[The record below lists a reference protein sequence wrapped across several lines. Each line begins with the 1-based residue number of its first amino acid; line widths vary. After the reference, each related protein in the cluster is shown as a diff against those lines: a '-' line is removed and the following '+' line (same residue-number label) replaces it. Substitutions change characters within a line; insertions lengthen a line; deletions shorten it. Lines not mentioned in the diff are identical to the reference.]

1 MPALRAARDAWTDS
15 WDRFAA
21 SDPGLLRL
29 QSATTVAGS
38 VVLALGILALMH
50 SSLQV
55 LVVGGLLAMVASFAV
70 TDPRPLDQARSLLW
84 GLPVTIASLAVGT
97 VLFPHRLAADVVFTA
112 IVFTAVYIR
121 RFGPRGTGLGMIAFQ
136 CYFVSQFAHVATDQ
150 LPRLTL
156 VAVIGFASSAFVRF
170 GLVRNSPKRTM
181 ARLRRAFGLRMT
193 GVIRASIEL
202 ITGDGDPAAQRD
214 VLERRTRRLH
224 QCALMIQARIDPALG
239 DPHEAVR
246 LEIRIS
252 LAEVAAERFA
262 LLLAHVL
269 GTTAESHRELAPL
282 AADLETLAE
291 LIHDPP
297 RAEPGEAADSVS
309 PTAFAQ
315 TEAAALERLLG
326 YRDSTHTSALEP
338 GVRDVYQAVGELT
351 QGVLGLRAT
360 RGERPPVPQATAEAR
375 EELEDE
381 EEARTTD
388 EARRSVAELSGLY
401 LRTTRLACQVGVGTA
416 LAILGGELLSAQRWY
431 WAVLTCWVVFVNASS
446 TGEILVKGYRRLI
459 GTVAGVLAGG
469 LLAGAIGAD
478 PWLAFAL
485 VIACVFGMFFTAPV
499 SYSMMSFFVTT
510 MIGLLYTLLGT
521 FSRDVLVLRIEET
534 AVGAACGLLA
544 ATLVLPIRLDQD
556 TDERLGTTLDRL
568 AEAVGAAL
576 ARLVPRHA
584 AGSGV
589 VGPAEQPL
597 SAAARFD
604 AALDALRSS
613 MAPVIHPA
621 NPLRPRRQRAIYL
634 GRLLDGGAYH
644 ARALAALAQA
654 TPENP
659 VLDPRLGELVARVGE
674 RVCGNAELLAARI
687 RGVDTQGRTWC
698 VEHDETPSPCPEATA
713 GPLPRALRHLH
724 RIDEALSALAEA
736 LAPELRRA
744 ETEIEPE
751 SGADADGATGT
762 PERTGSPAG
771 A

>member
-1 MPALRAARDAWTDS
+1 MRALTAARSAWTEY

-38 VVLALGILALMH
+38 VLLALGVLALMD

-70 TDPRPLDQARSLLW
+70 TDPRPLDQARSLVW

-97 VLFPHRLAADVVFTA
+97 VLFPHRVAAD
-112 IVFTAVYIR
+112 IVFVAIIFVAVYAR

-150 LPRLTL
+150 LPRLTV
-156 VAVIGFASSAFVRF
+156 VAVIGFAASAFVRF
-170 GLVRNSPKRTM
+170 GLVRNTPARTL
-181 ARLRRAFGLRMT
+181 ARLRRAFGLRMN
-193 GVIRASIEL
+193 GVIRASVEL
-202 ITGDGDPAAQRD
+202 ITGSGDPQSRQD
-214 VLERRTRRLH
+214 VLERRTKRLH
-224 QCALMIQARIDPALG
+224 QCALMIQARINPTLG

-262 LLLAHVL
+262 LLISRVVGKSEEPNRELTALAPDLEALAALIRDPAPAEEDEATDPADDVPS
-269 GTTAESHRELAPL
+269 AESGA
-282 AADLETLAE
+282 
-291 LIHDPP
+291 I
-297 RAEPGEAADSVS
+297 
-309 PTAFAQ
+309 
-315 TEAAALERLLG
+315 ERLLD
-326 YRDSTHTSALEP
+326 YRDSTHTSGFEP
-338 GVRDVYQAVGELT
+338 AERDVYQAVGELT

-360 RGERPPVPQATAEAR
+360 RGDKPPTPPSVDEAR

-381 EEARTTD
+381 EDARTTD
-388 EARRSVAELSGLY
+388 EARRTVAELSGVH
-401 LRTTRLACQVGVGTA
+401 LRTTRLACQVAVGTA
-416 LAILGGELLSAQRWY
+416 LAILGGELLSEQRWY

-446 TGEILVKGYRRLI
+446 TGEILVKGYRRLV

-556 TDERLGTTLDRL
+556 TDERLCVTLDRM
-568 AEAVGAAL
+568 AETVDAAIT
-576 ARLVPRHA
+576 RLVPSYA
-584 AGSGV
+584 AESGF

-597 SAAARFD
+597 SAAGRFD
-604 AALDALRSS
+604 AAVDALRLS

-654 TPENP
+654 TPEDSATDQQ
-659 VLDPRLGELVARVGE
+659 LAALVTRVGT
-674 RVCGNAELLAARI
+674 RVRGNAELLAARI
-687 RGVDTQGRTWC
+687 RGDERGRTWC
-698 VEHDETPSPCPEATA
+698 VEHDETPSPRDGENA
-713 GPLPRALRHLH
+713 GALPRALRHLH
-724 RIDEALSALAEA
+724 RIDEALTALADA
-736 LAPELRRA
+736 LAPQITRA
-744 ETEIEPE
+744 EAEAESGTGEPE
-751 SGADADGATGT
+751 QTGN
-762 PERTGSPAG
+762 PAG

>member
-1 MPALRAARDAWTDS
+1 MRAVTAARSAWTEY

-38 VVLALGILALMH
+38 VLLALGVLALMD

-70 TDPRPLDQARSLLW
+70 TDPRPLDQARSLVW

-97 VLFPHRLAADVVFTA
+97 VLFPHRVAADVVFVA
-112 IVFTAVYIR
+112 IIFAAVYAR

-156 VAVIGFASSAFVRF
+156 VAVIGFAASALVRF
-170 GLVRNSPKRTM
+170 GLVRNTPARTL
-181 ARLRRAFGLRMT
+181 ARLRRAFGLRMN
-193 GVIRASIEL
+193 GVIRASIDL
-202 ITGDGDPAAQRD
+202 ITGSGDPETRQD
-214 VLERRTRRLH
+214 VLERRTKRLH
-224 QCALMIQARIDPALG
+224 QCALMIQARINPTLG

-262 LLLAHVL
+262 LLTSRVV
-269 GTTAESHRELAPL
+269 GKSEEPNRELALL
-282 AADLETLAE
+282 APDLEALAV
-291 LIHDPP
+291 LIRDPAP
-297 RAEPGEAADSVS
+297 AEEGTAD
-309 PTAFAQ
+309 PTDDAPPA
-315 TEAAALERLLG
+315 ESGAIERLLD
-326 YRDSTHTSALEP
+326 YRDSTHTSGFEP
-338 GVRDVYQAVGELT
+338 AVRDVYQAVGELT

-360 RGERPPVPQATAEAR
+360 RGDKPPAPPSADEAR

-381 EEARTTD
+381 EDARTTD
-388 EARRSVAELSGLY
+388 EARRTVAELSGLH
-401 LRTTRLACQVGVGTA
+401 LRTTRLACQVAVGTA
-416 LAILGGELLSAQRWY
+416 LAILGGELLSEQRWY

-446 TGEILVKGYRRLI
+446 TGEILVKGYRRLV

-556 TDERLGTTLDRL
+556 TDERLCVTLDRM
-568 AEAVGAAL
+568 AETVDAAVT
-576 ARLVPRHA
+576 RLVPSYRA
-584 AGSGV
+584 ESGF
-589 VGPAEQPL
+589 VGPVEQPL
-597 SAAARFD
+597 SAAGRFD
-604 AALDALRSS
+604 AAADALRLS

-654 TPENP
+654 TPEDSATDQQ
-659 VLDPRLGELVARVGE
+659 LAALVTRVGT
-674 RVCGNAELLAARI
+674 RVRGNAELLAARI
-687 RGVDTQGRTWC
+687 RGGDEQGRTWC
-698 VEHDETPSPCPEATA
+698 VEHDETPSPRADENA
-713 GPLPRALRHLH
+713 GALPRALRHLH
-724 RIDEALSALAEA
+724 RIDEALTALADA
-736 LAPELRRA
+736 LAPQLTRA
-744 ETEIEPE
+744 ETDAEAEA
-751 SGADADGATGT
+751 GAETETGE